1 LGSGAILRTAG
12 GEPGAPQRFATELA
26 RGVVGQIHQHILNVR
41 LDVTID
47 GENYSVAEVHFHEM
61 APGPDNPHDNTV
73 CAEETVLA
81 AEKTA
86 RRRADPDRARHWK
99 IHNPIFRNGQHPA

>member
-26 RGVVGQIHQHILNVR
+26 GGVVGQIHQHILNVR

-47 GENYSVAEVHFHEM
+47 GENYSVAEVDFHEM
-61 APGPDNPHDNTV
+61 APGP
-73 CAEETVLA
+73 EETVLA